1 MAAATVVRTLGVSKR
16 YEIDDERHSDA
27 TLRDAIAG
35 SARRMVEAATSKA
48 GRASARDAR
57 AAIREFWALQ
67 DVSFEIAAGDVV
79 GIIGRNGA
87 GKSTLLKILSRITEP
102 TSGRVGIK
110 GRVGSLLEV
119 GTGFHPE
126 LTGRENIFLYG
137 SILGMGRGEIQRR
150 FDEIIEFADIGR
162 LLDTPIKRY
171 SSGMQVRL
179 AFAVAAY
186 LEPEILLVDEVLAVG
201 DVAFQKRCLGR
212 MGEVA
217 GDGRTV
223 IFVSHN
229 MALVQA
235 LCARG
240 LFMAQGRLEFDGSV
254 TDAVAL
260 YLHDIERA
268 LSTDV
273 ADRTDRRGRGESRVV
288 TVDLGTDAGKG
299 GAPATGHPLTV
310 SFRIS
315 KPVPGGTCR
324 FAFFD
329 SLGHPV
335 AEFRS
340 AVAAPE
346 DSDTEGSRGSF
357 ECSIASLPLVP
368 GRYRIDVEIWTGTQL
383 EDALEGV
390 AKLDEGAGRDP
401 PSLVGRRRLGAR
413 SAAQLAEHQRRR
425 EPGERVPPADLEP
438 AQVEVRGGGPVP
450 ARLRAPGEPV
460 AGLRDQ
466 PPDVRIGVAVGIG
479 EQVDPAAERLLELVL
494 RALDLGFGLRR
505 LELSQ
510 ARVAARVRADLESLL
525 G

>member
-1 MAAATVVRTLGVSKR
+1 MSAATVVRTQGVSKR

-35 SARRMVEAATSKA
+35 GARRMADVAASKIDR
-48 GRASARDAR
+48 GRAEGTVSSRHA
-57 AAIREFWALQ
+57 FWALR
-67 DVSFEIAAGDVV
+67 DVSFEIEAGDVL

-126 LTGRENIFLYG
+126 LTGRENIYLYG
-137 SILGMGRGEIQRR
+137 SILGMRRAEIQRR

-223 IFVSHN
+223 VFVSHN
-229 MALVQA
+229 MALMQA
-235 LCARG
+235 LCTRG
-240 LFMAQGRLEFDGSV
+240 IFMAQGKLEFDGSIR
-254 TDAVAL
+254 DAVNL
-260 YLHDIERA
+260 YLRDIERA
-268 LSTDV
+268 MSTDV
-273 ADRTDRRGRGESRVV
+273 ADRTDRRGRGKSRVV
-288 TVDLGTDAGKG
+288 RVELGGDAPSG
-299 GAPATGHPLTV
+299 GVPATGETLTV
-310 SFRIS
+310 GFLLS
-315 KPVPGGTCR
+315 KPVPGATCR
-324 FAFFD
+324 FSFFD

-335 AEFRS
+335 VEFRS
-340 AVAAPE
+340 AVSAPE
-346 DSDTEGSRGSF
+346 DSDTEGSRGRF
-357 ECSIASLPLVP
+357 QCAIDELPLVP
-368 GRYRIDVEIWTGTQL
+368 GRYRVDVEIWAGTQL

-390 AKLDEGAGRDP
+390 AMFDVEEGVLAGRPID
-401 PSLVGRRRLGAR
+401 
-413 SAAQLAEHQRRR
+413 
-425 EPGERVPPADLEP
+425 
-438 AQVEVRGGGPVP
+438 RGWTNGPVAIP
-450 ARLRAPGEPV
+450 HRWS
-460 AGLRDQ
+460 
-466 PPDVRIGVAVGIG
+466 IS
-479 EQVDPAAERLLELVL
+479 ER
-494 RALDLGFGLRR
+494 
-505 LELSQ
+505 
-510 ARVAARVRADLESLL
+510 
-525 G
+525 